1 MVSPAVEGLLADGAS
16 EDSLVISKK
25 KLEDLLARLQRRI
38 EEQNKEI
45 ERLHQ
50 LLELQ
55 EGRRSP
61 PPLWVK
67 PNVKKEGGESSH
79 KRGAKKG
86 HEAHHRPPPEKIH
99 ETKEV
104 ELDACP
110 DCGGPLEGPFQWSE
124 HTVESII
131 PGHVRIT
138 RWRIG
143 RYRCRGCKKIRRA
156 HIPHDVAPPKSN
168 FSWGTHFLVGY
179 WSLKGL
185 TTSMLRDL
193 LSSDYG
199 LKVSV
204 GEIDKML
211 ARSARLFAP
220 AYEAIRQALKEGTQV
235 NADWTGWR
243 VDGVNH
249 NLWDFISPDVKAA
262 FFRVDKSAG
271 HEVPEG
277 VLGKRRPKGQV
288 LNCDG
293 GVAFNAVHGK
303 KQRCWVHLLRKA
315 KQGQEG
321 WERPS
326 DAPDWRGLRVMEKL
340 SRRIL
345 EVAKWPTG
353 EEKTREAKRL
363 MAWARRWLGVRREGT
378 VALALQKYGSKHWD
392 ELWWWAEMGVDAH
405 NNIAEQG
412 LRPHIAVKRK
422 LSWGSRTKKGADR
435 TALLASVIQTGQLQG
450 IAYRELG
457 ARVLKGEIPFQ
468 FGPGPPDPK

>member
-1 MVSPAVEGLLADGAS
+1 MIEGLLVE
-16 EDSLVISKK
+16 EDSEETLAVSKK
-25 KLEDLLARLQRRI
+25 KLDEHLARSEKRI
-38 EEQNKEI
+38 QELVAEV
-45 ERLHQ
+45 ERLRQ

-55 EGRRSP
+55 EARRSP
-61 PPLWVK
+61 LPTWVK
-67 PNVKKEGGESSH
+67 PNVKREGTESSH
-79 KRGAKKG
+79 KRGAKMG
-86 HEAHHRPPPEKIH
+86 HEAHHRPPPEKID
-99 ETKEV
+99 ETRKA

-110 DCGGPLEGPFQWSE
+110 DCGGPLEGPFEWDE

-138 RWRIG
+138 QWRIG
-143 RYRCRGCKKIRRA
+143 RYRCRGCRKIRRA
-156 HIPHDVAPPKSN
+156 HIPDDVAPPKSN

-193 LSSDYG
+193 LRSDYE
-199 LKVSV
+199 LTVSV

-211 ARSARLFAP
+211 ARSARLLAP
-220 AYEAIRQALKEGTQV
+220 AYEAIRKALKDGKQV
-235 NADWTGWR
+235 NVDWTGWR
-243 VDGVNH
+243 VDGVNY
-249 NLWDFISPDVKAA
+249 NLWDFISPDVRAA

-271 HEVPEG
+271 HTVPEG
-277 VLGKRRPKGQV
+277 VLGKRRPSGQV

-293 GVAFNAVHGK
+293 AVAFNAVRGK

-326 DAPDWRGLRVMEKL
+326 DAPDWRGLRAMEKL

-345 EVAKWPTG
+345 EVAKWPAG

-363 MAWARRWLGVRREGT
+363 MSWARRWLGVRREGT
-378 VALALQKYGSKHWD
+378 VALALQKFLTKHWN
-392 ELWWWAEMGVDAH
+392 ELWWWAETDGEAH
-405 NNIAEQG
+405 NNRAEQG

-450 IAYRELG
+450 ISYRELG
-457 ARVLKGEIPFQ
+457 ARILKGESPFQ